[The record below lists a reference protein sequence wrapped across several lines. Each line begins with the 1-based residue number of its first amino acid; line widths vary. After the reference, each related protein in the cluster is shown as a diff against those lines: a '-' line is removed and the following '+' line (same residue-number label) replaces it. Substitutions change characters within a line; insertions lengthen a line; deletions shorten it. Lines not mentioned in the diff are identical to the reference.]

1 MTVGNKHE
9 TMSEYKYAIGHSTF
23 AVSTLQN
30 HNNLRFFLHEDRD
43 SKKKA
48 NIIWLFI
55 HKM

>member
-30 HNNLRFFLHEDRD
+30 HNNLSFFLQMIVIA
-43 SKKKA
+43 KKRQT
-48 NIIWLFI
+48 
-55 HKM
+55 